1 MPESFNSWEIVA
13 AYAAFQVVLFLHLS
27 HGMQSLA
34 QTLGLQHKRYTPMI
48 KTLSYVLAL
57 AIAGGNM
64 LLALSVKLGL
74 VEVN

>member
-1 MPESFNSWEIVA
+1 
-13 AYAAFQVVLFLHLS
+13 
-27 HGMQSLA
+27 
-34 QTLGLQHKRYTPMI
+34 MI